1 MRYCFLKKQKNY
13 ILQCTLRSR
22 INSKQ
27 TNLKVQMKHTSSR
40 RKHKRIPHALG
51 KGWFNYDLKSRS
63 HNMKCW
69 QIILYELK
77 FCFAHHPSKRVQP
90 REKLQTGKNICN
102 SHHRQRANSN
112 MYINGLRQYVLFYCF
127 FFWGGLSSFNQHNQ
141 YFTFFFFY
149 CRVTF
154 HCMKI
159 PVCLF
164 THLWTCGLFP
174 VLTSHRQSCYKQAF
188 IWTHPFISLE

>member
-1 MRYCFLKKQKNY
+1 MCYCFLKKQKNY
-13 ILQCTLRSR
+13 ILQCILRSR

-27 TNLKVQMKHTSSR
+27 TNLKVQMKHKSSR

-77 FCFAHHPSKRVQP
+77 FCFAHHPPKRVQS

-127 FFWGGLSSFNQHNQ
+127 FLAGGGGWWWLSSFNQHNQ
-141 YFTFFFFY
+141 YFTFFF
-149 CRVTF
+149 VLPSNLSLHENTS
-154 HCMKI
+154 
-159 PVCLF
+159 LF
-164 THLWTCGLFP
+164 
-174 VLTSHRQSCYKQAF
+174 
-188 IWTHPFISLE
+188 IHPLMDMWVVSSFDLIQIELL